1 MPPLPPRVVAECSR
15 CATRLERRIPHS
27 LARTAAFSLSALLLY
42 APANLLPILRMEIHG
57 QVSTNTVWEG
67 VKALYKDRDYTI
79 AAIVLLASIV
89 IPLLKLLGLFFL
101 VISVWFKAE
110 WLRHPRTYLYKT
122 IEGVGR
128 WAMLDVF
135 ALAILVSLVKLR
147 GMARVTP
154 AEGLFA
160 FGAVVVFTLLASA
173 SFDPRLIWERED
185 RGV

>member
-15 CATRLERRIPHS
+15 CGTRLDRRIPHS

-101 VISVWFKAE
+101 VLSVRFKAE
-110 WLRHPRTYLYKT
+110 WLRRPRTYLYKT

-154 AEGLFA
+154 GEGLFA